1 MTRNRGQDATDHDP
15 RIFSLDGIDIN
26 LLRLFCL
33 IVDCNGFSAAQ
44 ARANISAASI
54 SSKMSALESRL
65 GLTLCRRG
73 RAGFKLTLEGQ
84 KVYEAATSIFQVHNA
99 FIRDVGQLR
108 KKLSGR
114 IRVGVVDS
122 TITNKDMILADAI
135 ARFHEKHGNVYLS
148 IQIHDPP
155 HLERFI
161 LDDSIQIAIAP
172 FYHKVP
178 GLLYKPFFDELHYL
192 YCGRG
197 HPLFERAPNDLDT
210 AALRQCKYVLRSHVP
225 SGIDVPIERPADSAS
240 VSDMEAM
247 IHLILSGCFVG
258 FLPAHFA
265 QRWVD
270 MDRIRPLLPRQISH
284 VSHFEVAT
292 KRDRVN
298 ERLTQAFLGALIPG
312 VRGR

>member
-1 MTRNRGQDATDHDP
+1 MADRIP
-15 RIFSLDGIDIN
+15 LIFSLDGIDIN

-44 ARANISAASI
+44 SRANISAASI

-65 GLTLCRRG
+65 GLTLCQRG

-84 KVYEAATSIFQVHNA
+84 KVYEAASSIFQVHNS
-99 FIRDVGQLR
+99 FIRDIGQLR

-114 IRVGVVDS
+114 IKVGVVDS
-122 TITNKDMILADAI
+122 TVTNKDMMLPNAI
-135 ARFHEKHGNVYLS
+135 ARFHDKHSNVHLS
-148 IQIHDPP
+148 IQIQDPP
-155 HLERFI
+155 HLERSI

-192 YCGRG
+192 YCARG
-197 HPLFERAPNDLDT
+197 HPLFERAPHDLDT
-210 AALRQCKYVLRSHVP
+210 ASLRQCKYVLRTHVP
-225 SGIDVPIERPADSAS
+225 SGIDLQIERPADSAS

-247 IHLILSGCFVG
+247 MHLILSGCFVG

-265 QRWVD
+265 QHWVD
-270 MDRIRPLLPRQISH
+270 TDKIRPLLPTQISH
-284 VSHFEVAT
+284 ISHFEVAT
-292 KRDRVN
+292 RRDRMN
-298 ERLTQAFLGALIPG
+298 ERLTQAFLSELVPG
-312 VRGR
+312 RRAG